1 MTISVATIAHIV
13 ETSLCYHYLQY
24 NYAVDG
30 VDQFVDP
37 ICLAAAG
44 RPAVDVLDAMRTSYH
59 PPIID
64 LTPDQIASIRT
75 TLYRAA
81 VAHRGQFRKPRP
93 TDPGL
98 IPFVAHPVTAA
109 LYVGL
114 FGGSPTLCIA
124 ELLHDVA
131 EDCNIAVAPL
141 VADLPLPDTEKRE
154 IVDIV
159 AALTKS
165 MDVTPRIRREQDTID
180 RVVAA
185 PPGAVLCKM
194 CDRIHNILGIDAFS
208 DRFRL
213 QYLEETDRL
222 IDGMRDR
229 AYACGYREAH
239 TLLVEL
245 TDAARTSR

>member
-1 MTISVATIAHIV
+1 MTIPVATIAHIV

-81 VAHRGQFRKPRP
+81 MAHRGQFRKPRP
-93 TDPGL
+93 TDPGP

>member
-1 MTISVATIAHIV
+1 MTIPVATIARTV
-13 ETSLCYHYLQY
+13 EQSFCQQDSDVEL
-24 NYAVDG
+24 
-30 VDQFVDP
+30 FVNP

>member
-1 MTISVATIAHIV
+1 MTISAATIAHIV

-37 ICLAAAG
+37 TCRAAAG
-44 RPAVDVLDAMRTSYH
+44 CLSIDVLDALRVPCRT
-59 PPIID
+59 PIVD
-64 LTPDQIASIRT
+64 LSSDQITSIRT

-93 TDPGL
+93 TDPGP
-98 IPFVAHPVTAA
+98 IPFIAHPISAA

-114 FGGSPTLCIA
+114 FGGSTALCIA

-159 AALTKS
+159 AALTKN

-185 PPGAVLCKM
+185 PPGAVICKM

-208 DRFRL
+208 DRFRF

-222 IDGMRDR
+222 IDGVRER
-229 AYACGYREAH
+229 AYACGYRDAH
-239 TLLVEL
+239 TMLVEL
-245 TDAARTSR
+245 TDAARLSR

>member
-1 MTISVATIAHIV
+1 MTIPVATIARTV
-13 ETSLCYHYLQY
+13 ERSLYQT
-24 NYAVDG
+24 YAQSNNAVTGIDR
-30 VDQFVDP
+30 FVEP
-37 ICLAAAG
+37 LCRAAAG
-44 RPAVDVLDAMRTSYH
+44 CLSIDVLDALRVPCRT
-59 PPIID
+59 PIVD
-64 LTPDQIASIRT
+64 LSSDQITSIRT

-81 VAHRGQFRKPRP
+81 VTHRGQFRKPRP
-93 TDPGL
+93 TDPGP
-98 IPFVAHPVTAA
+98 IPFIAHPVTAA

-131 EDCNIAVAPL
+131 EDCNIAVAPI

-159 AALTKS
+159 AVLTKN

-185 PPGAVLCKM
+185 SPGAVLCKM

-222 IDGMRDR
+222 IDGVRDR
-229 AYACGYREAH
+229 AYACGYRDAH

-245 TDAARTSR
+245 TDAARLSR

>member
-1 MTISVATIAHIV
+1 MTIPIIAIARIV
-13 ETSLCYHYLQY
+13 EGSLYQTYAHY
-24 NYAVDG
+24 NYAVTGIDL
-30 VDQFVDP
+30 FATP